1 MTETFLARP
10 APPPKS
16 ALWWLS
22 RPGPRLRYTA
32 GVAILV
38 ACLGVSWLLEQAGL
52 SIPNIVMF
60 FVLAVAVVATGFG
73 TGPSIVAAVLASAM
87 LAYFF
92 LPPRF
97 SLAVSDIQQVI
108 MLVIMSILAVLIS
121 SLTDLVRAHAV
132 AAEQHAARVEAMF
145 GLSSALAGCNDAASI
160 AQAGGIE
167 LSRILGREVLVL
179 LPHEGRLTVAA
190 RSDPGAS
197 PPGAA
202 EIAAAESAFRGVTA
216 GGRDALRA
224 EAALGTFVMSTGADA
239 FGVIMIRRPET
250 LDDAHLQ
257 LLTAMAQQMT
267 DAIDRERLV
276 RKVRATQVE
285 AETERLRAGL
295 LSSITHDLR
304 TPLAII
310 TGAATSLLDSNL
322 ALPHESMVALCQN
335 IVEYSQSMA
344 RLVDNL
350 LNMTRIESGFLHLE
364 REMQVVED
372 VIGAALTHMRSRWV
386 SRRHVTVDVPSGLAL
401 VPLDAALFQQV
412 LVNLLENADIYS
424 PADALIEVSATS
436 TATRAVIEVSD
447 RGPGLE
453 PGEESRIFEKFY
465 RGHASRRRSQGSGLG
480 LAICRAIVAA
490 HDGTIAARNRHGG
503 GLTVRVELP
512 LMLPDPASPSP
523 SPRKTATDGA

>member
-10 APPPKS
+10 ALPPKS

-22 RPGPRLRYTA
+22 RAGPRLRYVA
-32 GVAILV
+32 GVAILF
-38 ACLGVSWLLEQAGL
+38 ACLGVSYFLEQAGL

-97 SLAVSDIQQVI
+97 SFAVSDIQQVI

-132 AAEQHAARVEAMF
+132 AAERHAARIEAMF
-145 GLSSALAGCNDAASI
+145 GLSSVLAGCTDVTSI
-160 AQAGGIE
+160 VRAGGLE
-167 LSRILGREVLVL
+167 LSRILGRDVFVL
-179 LPHEGRLTVAA
+179 LPHEDRLTVAA
-190 RSDPGAS
+190 PIDPGAS
-197 PPGAA
+197 PPRAA
-202 EIAAAESAFRGVTA
+202 EIAAAESAFRGATA

-224 EAALGTFVMSTGADA
+224 EAAHGIFVMSTGADA
-239 FGVIMIRRPET
+239 FGVIVIRRPDAI
-250 LDDAHLQ
+250 DDAQLQ
-257 LLTAMAQQMT
+257 LLSAMAQQMT

-276 RKVRATQVE
+276 RKVRATQAE

-350 LNMTRIESGFLHLE
+350 LSMTRIESGFLQLE

-372 VIGAALTHMRSRWV
+372 VIGAALTHMQSRWS
-386 SRRHVTVDVPSGLAL
+386 SRRRIKVDVPSGLAL
-401 VPLDAALFQQV
+401 VPLDAVLFQQV
-412 LVNLLENADIYS
+412 LVNLLENADVYS
-424 PADALIEVSATS
+424 PVDAPIEVSATS
-436 TATRAVIEVSD
+436 TTTHVVIEVAD
-447 RGPGLE
+447 RGPGLA

-465 RGHASRRRSQGSGLG
+465 RGHAARKRSQGSGLG
-480 LAICRAIVAA
+480 LTICRAIVAS
-490 HDGTIAARNRHGG
+490 HQGTIAARNRSGG

-512 LMLPDPASPSP
+512 LTPPEPSRPSP
-523 SPRKTATDGA
+523 SLRRTAPDGT